1 MAGEKTVHRRGAGK
15 STPMVASLKKRAL
28 EIFREQ
34 GTVLAACKAVKR
46 DRKQWQRWVKDDPD
60 FAKAVEIAR
69 EDYTDSL
76 EAVADDRAKEKSD
89 TLLIFRLK
97 ALRPDIYRET
107 VQYQVRGEIDHHH
120 TLELK
125 LASMVPPDVALALQD
140 PNTFRDLIDKATA
153 KSIPVGSGST
163 VEEK

>member
-1 MAGEKTVHRRGAGK
+1 MDKTRPVVKNPRQATTEIKRRAA
-15 STPMVASLKKRAL
+15 VAYA
-28 EIFREQ
+28 EH
-34 GTVLAACKAVKR
+34 GTVTKAMETVKR
-46 DRKQWQRWVKDDPD
+46 DRSQWSTWIKQDPA
-60 FAKAVEIAR
+60 FAKLAQEAKEIYA
-69 EDYTDSL
+69 DSL
-76 EAVADDRAKEKSD
+76 ETVADARGRKTSD

-125 LASMVPPDVALALQD
+125 LESMVPPDVALALQN
-140 PNTFRDLIDKATA
+140 PNMFRELVDKATA
-153 KSIPVGSGST
+153 KPIPVGSGST